1 MNAFNFLA
9 PKRQKKPRDNG
20 ITMVL
25 DKGMGLHTAEDLMK
39 ICGEYVDLLKF
50 GWGTIAIHNRQLIKE
65 KIRMYQKYDVDPY
78 PGGTLFEIAFRK
90 EKLPE
95 YFDEAEKLGFRT
107 LEISDGSTTI
117 NPADKSKIIAEAK
130 ERGFKVISE
139 VGKKDPAEDLK
150 LSLKDRVNLIKMDLD
165 AGADKVLVEARESG
179 QNIGMFD
186 KEGKVKVEEVN
197 YLIKNIPVDKL
208 IWEAPKKN
216 QQIHFILQI
225 GNDVNL
231 GNITPEEITA
241 LETLRLG
248 LRGDTIGKVG
258 L

>member
-9 PKRQKKPRDNG
+9 PKRQKKPRYNG

-25 DKGMGLHTAEDLMK
+25 DKGMGFHTAEDLMK
-39 ICGEYVDLLKF
+39 ICGDYVDLLKF

-65 KIRMYQKYDVDPY
+65 KIAMYQEYDVDPY
-78 PGGTLFEIAFRK
+78 PGGTLFEIALK
-90 EKLPE
+90 NEKLPE
-95 YFDEAEKLGFRT
+95 YFDEADKLGFKT
-107 LEISDGSTTI
+107 VEISDGSTTI
-117 NPADKSKIIAEAK
+117 DPAEKSKIIAEAK

-139 VGKKDPAEDLK
+139 VGKKDPSEDLK
-150 LSLKDRVNLIKMDLD
+150 LRLKDRVNLIKMDLD

-186 KEGKVKVEEVN
+186 NEGKVKVEKVN
-197 YLIKNIPVDKL
+197 YLIKSIPVDKL

-216 QQIHFILQI
+216 QQIHFILKV
-225 GNDVNL
+225 GSNVNL
-231 GNITPEEITA
+231 GNIAPEEITA

-248 LRGDTIGKVG
+248 LRGDTLGKVN